1 MRSDFSNKK
10 QMTTTMNEQ
19 EKTSESPAVDPF
31 SKFWADMMAGA
42 SAVGMGQAF
51 QPTGQEDSAKQ
62 MRRAFLDAW
71 AKSCDEFMHS
81 DHFLDMMKRS
91 MDNSLAFREQMNQ
104 FLGQALQT
112 GPVPT
117 REDTDAILLAVRTLD
132 ERVMNRLDEL
142 SRRVDQLERGTEV
155 NKPVD
160 ADHSKKKGA

>member
-1 MRSDFSNKK
+1 
-10 QMTTTMNEQ
+10 MTTSMNEQ
-19 EKTSESPAVDPF
+19 EKTTEPPAADPF

-51 QPTGQEDSAKQ
+51 QSTGQEDSAKQ

-91 MDNSLAFREQMNQ
+91 MDSSLAFREQMNQ
-104 FLGQALQT
+104 FLGQTLQT
-112 GPVPT
+112 GPIPS

-132 ERVMNRLDEL
+132 ERVVKRLDAL
-142 SRRVDQLERGTEV
+142 SQRVDQLERGAN
-155 NKPVD
+155 NKTSVGSQR
-160 ADHSKKKGA
+160 SKKKTAKR